1 MKKLN
6 GIIAL
11 SLFSLSCLSQVE
23 TIVTPTVSEAVEKTT
38 EFLPQ
43 NELIIS
49 LKTALESYKRV
60 LLSGEIEKSLDY
72 AYPPIFN
79 ITSKESILQEL
90 ASIKNRGKSP
100 QIVDVIQSAE
110 LPIKLY
116 SKGVYTTI
124 NFTMDMRMDMT
135 PIISEDNP
143 REAVEIQAML
153 QSPQELT
160 KFKKYIRQMLKMS
173 MGAEAEISFQE
184 ASLVV
189 SVKKQGSHLAINEDD
204 NGWKFIDLSPIPFEQ
219 AKGVLPDEIIKEMR
233 GDFKNTHFVGNK

>member
-1 MKKLN
+1 
-6 GIIAL
+6 
-11 SLFSLSCLSQVE
+11 
-23 TIVTPTVSEAVEKTT
+23 
-38 EFLPQ
+38 
-43 NELIIS
+43 
-49 LKTALESYKRV
+49 
-60 LLSGEIEKSLDY
+60 
-72 AYPPIFN
+72 
-79 ITSKESILQEL
+79 
-90 ASIKNRGKSP
+90 
-100 QIVDVIQSAE
+100 
-110 LPIKLY
+110 
-116 SKGVYTTI
+116 I

-184 ASLVV
+184 DSLVV